1 MRWRESSIA
10 MISIVQFAKGDKGDK
25 GDTYIRVSADIG
37 IGEKKWRAVTG
48 YRFTKSWSRGR
59 LHGQPPPP
67 APPDFA
73 GGLMISFRMHA

>member
-10 MISIVQFAKGDKGDK
+10 MIFIVQFAEGDK

-48 YRFTKSWSRGR
+48 YRFT
-59 LHGQPPPP
+59 
-67 APPDFA
+67 
-73 GGLMISFRMHA
+73 